1 MRCCGPERQLRCYS
15 LEVKKSA
22 WIGIT
27 AGVLV
32 AVLGGAALAV
42 GDYVYTSGTT
52 VPCAINQDDLANKPE
67 EFYAPGSGNGPFP
80 GPGWEKW
87 VGTDLSEWWMVG
99 VPYEAVTIPVAEGVD
114 LSAWW
119 ITPIDGNNK
128 TVIVTHGIGTSRR
141 DFNTLLP
148 AGMLVKGGFNVLL
161 VDSRDTGESTCT
173 DGRHSAGQEES
184 DDFAEVAKWLI
195 AKKNIVPSSLGMFG
209 VSGGA
214 IATSLLPAKTDMVS
228 AFAMEGTIFDF
239 NAAATREVEYQG
251 FPGFLWQL
259 ALAAAQ
265 LFHGVNL
272 TETAVTEAIQAAED
286 RPMLILHG
294 NVDQRLDYQSSLDFF
309 DYANSIGANIT
320 LETFAGADHTEGM
333 LTEPQ
338 RYADALRNFFDSSLN

>member
-1 MRCCGPERQLRCYS
+1 M
-15 LEVKKSA
+15 KKSA
-22 WIGIT
+22 WIATI
-27 AGVLV
+27 AGALAV
-32 AVLGGAALAV
+32 VLGGASLAV
-42 GDYVYTSGTT
+42 GDYVYTSGTA
-52 VPCAINQDDLANKPE
+52 VPCQINQDDLANKPE

-87 VGTDLSEWWMVG
+87 VGTDLSKWWMVG
-99 VPYEAVTIPVAEGVD
+99 VPYEAVSIPVADGVE

-195 AKKNIVPSSLGMFG
+195 SEKSIVPSSLGMFG

-228 AFAMEGTIFDF
+228 AFGMEGTIFDF

-272 TETAVTEAIQAAED
+272 TETSVTEAIDAAGN

-294 NVDQRLDYQSSLDFF
+294 DADQRLDYQSSLDFF

-320 LETFAGADHTEGM
+320 LETFVGSDHTEGM
-333 LTEPQ
+333 LSESE
-338 RYADALRNFFDSSLN
+338 RYARVLQDFFDAALG

>member
-1 MRCCGPERQLRCYS
+1 M
-15 LEVKKSA
+15 KKSA

-27 AGVLV
+27 AGALAIVLS
-32 AVLGGAALAV
+32 GAGLAV
-42 GDYVYTSGTT
+42 GDYVYTSGTK
-52 VPCAINQDDLANKPE
+52 VPCAINADDLANKPE
-67 EFYAPGSGNGPFP
+67 QFFTPGSGNGPFP
-80 GPGWEKW
+80 GEGWEKW
-87 VGTDLSEWWMVG
+87 VGEDISKWWMVG
-99 VPYEAVTIPVAEGVD
+99 VPYEEVSIPVAENVE

-119 ITPIDGNNK
+119 ITPIEDNGR

-141 DFNTLLP
+141 DFNTLIP
-148 AGMLVKGGFNVLL
+148 AGMLVNNGFNVLL

-184 DDFAEVAKWLI
+184 SDFAEVALWLI
-195 AKKNIVPSSLGMFG
+195 ETKQVRPESLGMFG

-214 IATSLLPAKTDMVS
+214 IATSLLPAKTENVS

-272 TETAVTEAIQAAED
+272 TETSVTESIAAAGD

-294 NVDQRLDYQSSLDFF
+294 DSDQRLDYQSSVDFYNF
-309 DYANSIGANIT
+309 AKSEGVNVK
-320 LETFAGADHTEGM
+320 LETFVGADHTEGM
-333 LTEPQ
+333 LTEGD
-338 RYADALRNFFDSSLN
+338 RYAQILNEFFETSLR

>member
-1 MRCCGPERQLRCYS
+1 M
-15 LEVKKSA
+15 KKSA

-27 AGVLV
+27 AGAL
-32 AVLGGAALAV
+32 AIVLGGAGLAV
-42 GDYVYTSGTT
+42 GDYVYTSGTK
-52 VPCAINQDDLANKPE
+52 VPCAVNADDLANKPE
-67 EFYAPGSGNGPFP
+67 QFFTPGSGNGPFP

-87 VGTDLSEWWMVG
+87 VGHDLSDWWMVG
-99 VPYEAVTIPVAEGVD
+99 VPYEPVTIPVAENIQ

-119 ITPIDGNNK
+119 ITPIEDNNK

-141 DFNTLLP
+141 DYNTLLP
-148 AGMLVKGGFNVLL
+148 AAMLVKSGFNVLL

-184 DDFAEVAKWLI
+184 DDFAAVADWLV
-195 AKKNIVPSSLGMFG
+195 AEQGVRPESLGMFG

-214 IATSLLPAKTDMVS
+214 IATSLTPAKTESIS

-239 NAAATREVEYQG
+239 NAAATAEVEYQG

-272 TETAVTEAIQAAED
+272 TETAVTESIQAAGD

-294 NVDQRLDYQSSLDFF
+294 DNDQRLDYQSSLDFV
-309 DYANSIGANIT
+309 DYARSVGASIE
-320 LETFAGADHTEGM
+320 LETFKNADHTEGM
-333 LTEPQ
+333 LTETE
-338 RYADALRNFFDSSLN
+338 RYANALASFFETSLR

>member
-1 MRCCGPERQLRCYS
+1 M
-15 LEVKKSA
+15 KKSA

-27 AGVLV
+27 SGVLV
-32 AVLGGAALAV
+32 AVLGGASLAV
-42 GDYVYTSGTT
+42 GDYVYTSGTK
-52 VPCAINQDDLANKPE
+52 VPCAINADDIDNTPE
-67 EFYAPGSGNGPFP
+67 QFFTAGSGEGPFP

-87 VGTDLSEWWMVG
+87 VGHDISDWWMVG
-99 VPYEAVTIPVAEGVD
+99 VPYEAVTIPVADGVE

-141 DFNTLLP
+141 DFNALLP
-148 AGMLVKGGFNVLL
+148 SGMLVKAGFNVLL

-184 DDFAEVAKWLI
+184 SDFAEVAKWLV
-195 AKKNIVPSSLGMFG
+195 AEKNIVPASLGMFG

-259 ALAAAQ
+259 ALASAQ

-272 TETAVTEAIQAAED
+272 TETAVTDAIKDAGN

-294 NVDQRLDYQSSLDFF
+294 DSDQRLDYQSSLDFF
-309 DYANSIGANIT
+309 DYASSVGANIT
-320 LETFAGADHTEGM
+320 LETFRGADHTEGM
-333 LTEPQ
+333 LSETE
-338 RYADALRNFFDSSLN
+338 RYAKVLADFFDRSLTS

>member
-1 MRCCGPERQLRCYS
+1 M
-15 LEVKKSA
+15 KK
-22 WIGIT
+22 WLVIT
-27 AGVLV
+27 AAVLV
-32 AVLGGAALAV
+32 AILAGGSLAV
-42 GDYVYTSGTT
+42 GNYVYTSGTV
-52 VPCAINQDDLANKPE
+52 VPCKINDDDLANKPE
-67 EFYAPGSGNGPFP
+67 EFFTPGPGNGPFP

-87 VGTDLSEWWMVG
+87 VGHDLSEWWMVD
-99 VPYEAVTIPVAEGVD
+99 VPYKAVTIAVSENIN

-119 ITPIDGNNK
+119 ITPEDSNGR

-141 DFNTLLP
+141 DYNTLLP
-148 AGMLVKGGFNVLL
+148 AGMLVKNGFNVLL

-184 DDFAEVAKWLI
+184 DDFAKVAEWLVSEKGI
-195 AKKNIVPSSLGMFG
+195 KPASLGMFG

-214 IATSLLPAKTDMVS
+214 VATSLLPAKTELVS

-272 TETAVTEAIQAAED
+272 TETSVIQGIEAAGD
-286 RPMLILHG
+286 RPLLILHG
-294 NVDQRLDYQSSLDFF
+294 DKDQRLDYQSSVDFF
-309 DYANSIGANIT
+309 EYGKSVDANIQ
-320 LETFAGADHTEGM
+320 LETFENADHTEGM
-333 LTEPQ
+333 LTEGE
-338 RYADALRNFFDSSLN
+338 RYAQLLADFFSQSLAK

>member
-1 MRCCGPERQLRCYS
+1 M
-15 LEVKKSA
+15 
-22 WIGIT
+22 
-27 AGVLV
+27 
-32 AVLGGAALAV
+32 AV
-42 GDYVYTSGTT
+42 GNYVYTSGTT
-52 VPCAINQDDLANKPE
+52 VPCAINDDDLENKPE
-67 EFYAPGSGNGPFP
+67 AFYAPGSGNGPFP

-99 VPYEAVTIPVAEGVD
+99 VPYEAVTIPVADGVE
-114 LSAWW
+114 LAAWW
-119 ITPIDGNNK
+119 ITPIEGNGK

-141 DFNTLLP
+141 DYNTLLP
-148 AGMLVKGGFNVLL
+148 AGMLVKDGFNVLL

-184 DDFAEVAKWLI
+184 SDFAAVAEWLVS
-195 AKKNIVPSSLGMFG
+195 KQDIVPSSLGMFG

-214 IATSLLPAKTDMVS
+214 IATSMLPAKTDLVS

-259 ALAAAQ
+259 ALVSAQ

-272 TETAVTEAIQAAED
+272 TETSAMEGIEAAGY

-294 NVDQRLDYQSSLDFF
+294 DSDQRLDYQSSVDF
-309 DYANSIGANIT
+309 YEYGQSVGANIT
-320 LETFAGADHTEGM
+320 LETFVGADHTEGM
-333 LTEPQ
+333 LTEPE
-338 RYADALRNFFDSSLN
+338 RYANLLTEFFESALD

>member
-1 MRCCGPERQLRCYS
+1 M
-15 LEVKKSA
+15 KK
-22 WIGIT
+22 WLIIT

-32 AVLGGAALAV
+32 AILAGGSLAV
-42 GDYVYTSGTT
+42 GNYVYTSGTV
-52 VPCAINQDDLANKPE
+52 VPCKINDDDVANKPE
-67 EFYAPGSGNGPFP
+67 EFFAPGSGNGPFP

-87 VGTDLSEWWMVG
+87 VGHDLSDWWMTG
-99 VPYEAVTIPVAEGVD
+99 VPYEAVTIGVAD
-114 LSAWW
+114 NINLSAWW
-119 ITPIDGNNK
+119 ITPENGNGK

-141 DFNTLLP
+141 DYNALLP
-148 AGMLVKGGFNVLL
+148 TGMLVKNGFNVLL

-184 DDFAEVAKWLI
+184 DDFAKVAEWLVSEKGI
-195 AKKNIVPSSLGMFG
+195 KSASLGMFG

-214 IATSLLPAKTDMVS
+214 IATSLLPAKTENVS
-228 AFAMEGTIFDF
+228 AFGMEGTIFDF

-272 TETAVTEAIQAAED
+272 TETSAMQGIEAAGQ

-294 NVDQRLDYQSSLDFF
+294 NKDQRLDYQSSVDF
-309 DYANSIGANIT
+309 YEYGKSVGANIR
-320 LETFAGADHTEGM
+320 LETFEDADHTEGM
-333 LTEPQ
+333 LTETE
-338 RYADALRNFFDSSLN
+338 RYAQLLADFFNQSLAN

>member
-1 MRCCGPERQLRCYS
+1 M
-15 LEVKKSA
+15 
-22 WIGIT
+22 
-27 AGVLV
+27 V
-32 AVLGGAALAV
+32 AVLGGAGLAV

-52 VPCAINQDDLANKPE
+52 VPCAINADDLDNTPE
-67 EFYAPGSGNGPFP
+67 AFYTSGSGEGPFP
-80 GPGWEKW
+80 GEGWEKW
-87 VGTDLSEWWMVG
+87 VGTDLSDWWMVG
-99 VPYEAVTIPVAEGVD
+99 VPYEAVTIPVAEDID

-119 ITPIDGNNK
+119 ISPMDGNDK

-141 DFNTLLP
+141 DFNALLP
-148 AGMLVKGGFNVLL
+148 SAMLVQGGFNVLL
-161 VDSRDTGESTCT
+161 VDTRDTGESTCT

-195 AKKNIVPSSLGMFG
+195 AEKNVVPASLGMFG

-239 NAAATREVEYQG
+239 NAAATKEVEYQG

-259 ALAAAQ
+259 AQASAQ

-272 TETAVTEAIQAAED
+272 TETSVKDSIVDAGD

-294 NVDQRLDYQSSLDFF
+294 DADQRLDYQSSLDFF
-309 DYANSIGANIT
+309 DYANSVGANIT
-320 LETFAGADHTEGM
+320 LETFRGSDHTEGM
-333 LTEPQ
+333 LSESE
-338 RYADALRNFFDSSLN
+338 RYARVLSEFFEASLSN